1 MDLLLPGDL
10 TIMIWAFL
18 AFLWF
23 LALVSIL
30 SNRFEGANDKLI
42 WIIVVIFVPFLG
54 ALLYWTIGRN
64 RIIKNN

>member
-10 TIMIWAFL
+10 MFMILAFL

-30 SNRFEGANDKLI
+30 SNRFEGPNDKLI

-54 ALLYWTIGRN
+54 ALLYWAIGRN
-64 RIIKNN
+64 RIIKNH